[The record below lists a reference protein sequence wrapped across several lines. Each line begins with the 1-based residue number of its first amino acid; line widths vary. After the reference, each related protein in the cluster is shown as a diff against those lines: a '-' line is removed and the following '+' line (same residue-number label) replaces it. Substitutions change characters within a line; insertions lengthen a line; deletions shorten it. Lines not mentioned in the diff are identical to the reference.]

1 MISWDFISGPPSPI
15 YIAYGHHLKLWSSAR
30 KACDEHGLLLAT
42 FQTHEEFLMASDALP
57 HLFRTYWVG
66 LKKNRIA
73 NEYRWVT
80 GERPSDAFLEN
91 ITGKRMVELL
101 SNPRECFF
109 LKKRKRRLR
118 LEWCSMSNRYLC
130 QRLLSTPIV
139 PSKVV
144 LC

>member
-1 MISWDFISGPPSPI
+1 
-15 YIAYGHHLKLWSSAR
+15 
-30 KACDEHGLLLAT
+30 
-42 FQTHEEFLMASDALP
+42 MASDALP

-118 LEWCSMSNRYLC
+118 LDWCNMSNRYLC

-144 LC
+144 LCQVQQSRAEACCMYITEKRSYFQLVSLDFFNFGIIQKEVKKIQK